1 MLAEAL
7 VSILILV
14 GAAFVLIGSIGLA
27 RLPDF
32 LMRLHGPTK
41 ATTLGVGSIVIASL
55 IHSTIATGGLS
66 LRELV
71 ISVFL
76 FITAPVSAH
85 VLSKAARKTSR
96 EPEEVNRSAE
106 GFRLKNRTK

>member
-1 MLAEAL
+1 MFAEAV
-7 VSILILV
+7 VSFLMLF
-14 GAAFVLIGSIGLA
+14 GAAFVLIGSIGLV

-32 LMRLHGPTK
+32 MTRLHGPTK
-41 ATTLGVGSIVIASL
+41 ATTLGVGSIVMASL
-55 IHSTIATGGLS
+55 VHSSVTAGSLS

-85 VLSKAARKTSR
+85 VLSKAARKM
-96 EPEEVNRSAE
+96 PRSQAE
-106 GFRLKNRTK
+106 KNGP

>member
-1 MLAEAL
+1 MFAEAA
-7 VSILILV
+7 VSILTLF
-14 GAAFVLIGSIGLA
+14 GAAFVLIGSIGLV

-32 LMRLHGPTK
+32 MTRLHGPTK
-41 ATTLGVGSIVIASL
+41 STTLGVGSIVMASL
-55 IHSTIATGGLS
+55 VHSSVTAGSLS

-85 VLSKAARKTSR
+85 VLSKAARKMPRNR
-96 EPEEVNRSAE
+96 EEKTGP
-106 GFRLKNRTK
+106 